1 MRCPA
6 VQRAHTWFV
15 FHQDRSSVKNRHILG
30 PAHLMWGSHYPMADA
45 NWPDDRQQAMRVT
58 DEVPA
63 DDRHALLG
71 GNVAKLYRLPGSEGG
86 FDEGEAGRFE
96 QLVHF

>member
-1 MRCPA
+1 
-6 VQRAHTWFV
+6 
-15 FHQDRSSVKNRHILG
+15 
-30 PAHLMWGSHYPMADA
+30 
-45 NWPDDRQQAMRVT
+45 MRVT

-63 DDRHALLG
+63 DDRHALLA
-71 GNVAKLYRLPGSEGG
+71 GNVARLYRLPGSEGG